1 MKYPKYDLFISYR
14 RTNSRGETI
23 GTHLAGRVFD
33 HLNNRG
39 FKGRVF
45 IDHLGIKNEDFE
57 EKILNSIK
65 NSKVFLLLLTKDTL
79 SRCVDQDDWV
89 RREICQAVESK
100 LQIVVINNNNEF
112 TKNDFPANFPEE
124 LKFLRRHQRHTVHA
138 DADKFSDDMD
148 RVIELIISPAIKTK
162 KKEERIAR
170 RAACYNKL
178 KGVFSLLNKKFWIAI
193 AVTIVVVVAGIPI
206 VNWIKD
212 QNVPFTLEDARV
224 LGSKYYEV
232 GEYDKAIPYLKY
244 AAQKGYGP
252 AQNFLG
258 ACYVHG
264 KGVEKEPKKGVKLTL
279 KAAKK
284 GYADAQNNL
293 GYYYHFGLG
302 VPQDDAEAIKW
313 FRKAAEQGDVSAQ
326 ASLGGTLM
334 SRDSDEAVKWLQKAA
349 EQGDVNSQYNLGLCY
364 SKGVG
369 GASLDEK
376 EAAKWFRK
384 AAEQGDEHAQYNLG
398 VCYTE
403 KSGVGIN
410 YVEAVKWF
418 RKSAEQ
424 GFAVAQYSLG
434 KCYYYGDGVQ
444 QDYANA
450 VEWFRKAAEQGLA
463 KAQNFLGVCY
473 FEGIGVRQDYANAA
487 EWFRKAAW
495 QGLAEAQYNLGFC
508 YSKGHGVSEDIDQAV
523 EWWRKAAK
531 NGNVE
536 AQNALKEQGVE
547 W

>member
-148 RVIELIISPAIKTK
+148 RVIELIISPAIKTR

-170 RAACYNKL
+170 RAACYNKF

-193 AVTIVVVVAGIPI
+193 AVAIVVVVAGIPI
-206 VNWIKD
+206 VNWVKD

-224 LGSKYYEV
+224 LGSKYYEE

-244 AAQKGYGP
+244 ASEHGYVK
-252 AQNFLG
+252 AQNHLG
-258 ACYVHG
+258 LCYFMGQGVAKNYDMAIKWFRDAAESGEADAMSNLGVCYSRGMGVSQDENEALKWYREGAELGNMVAQHNLGVLYQHG
-264 KGVEKEPKKGVKLTL
+264 MGVPKNSDEAIKWYM
-279 KAAKK
+279 KAAEQGYAMSQYNIGLCYFEGDGVIQDCKEAVK
-284 GYADAQNNL
+284 WGRKAAENGYADAQFFL
-293 GYYYHFGLG
+293 GDCYLDGTG
-302 VPQDDAEAIKW
+302 V
-313 FRKAAEQGDVSAQ
+313 EQNSK
-326 ASLGGTLM
+326 
-334 SRDSDEAVKWLQKAA
+334 EAVKWYQKAA
-349 EQGDVNSQYNLGLCY
+349 EQNVTM
-364 SKGVG
+364 
-369 GASLDEK
+369 
-376 EAAKWFRK
+376 
-384 AAEQGDEHAQYNLG
+384 AQYQLG
-398 VCYTE
+398 VSFFE
-403 KSGVGIN
+403 GIGIEQN
-410 YVEAVKWF
+410 FTEAVRWF
-418 RKSAEQ
+418 S
-424 GFAVAQYSLG
+424 
-434 KCYYYGDGVQ
+434 
-444 QDYANA
+444 
-450 VEWFRKAAEQGLA
+450 KAAEQGLA

-473 FEGIGVRQDYANAA
+473 LGGDWCSA
-487 EWFRKAAW
+487 
-495 QGLAEAQYNLGFC
+495 GLCKCG
-508 YSKGHGVSEDIDQAV
+508 
-523 EWWRKAAK
+523 
-531 NGNVE
+531 
-536 AQNALKEQGVE
+536 
-547 W
+547 